1 MPELTA
7 EELEKK
13 KKEEEAS
20 SQSEEKVTSPTLK
33 KEPEDQVT
41 KPGELSDAQKL
52 RVYEIQTKT
61 VRDQGARITAA
72 EKELADL
79 KAKKEEEAKPSMEE
93 SAKKF
98 YADPVGTMKEAMAE
112 MVAPLNEFKDRFE
125 SESEYVKVK
134 RNLMTNP
141 VYAQHLNN
149 PQFSSIIDELIAEGQ
164 KTTGQVSEAMVEAA
178 IKHTIGSIAVG
189 DVVIDPVKGVENGDK
204 GKKVETESAFIPPY
218 LAPSSPPHKRAE
230 DKKQLRELTENEA
243 RLAKE
248 RGMSKEVYLAW
259 LEVDPSDV
267 IDSRIGIK
275 KEEVK

>member
-13 KKEEEAS
+13 KKEGEAS
-20 SQSEEKVTSPTLK
+20 SQAEEKVTSPILK
-33 KEPEDQVT
+33 KEPEDPVT

-72 EKELADL
+72 ENELAEL
-79 KAKKEEEAKPSMEE
+79 KAKKEEEAKPTMEQ
-93 SAKKF
+93 SAKEF
-98 YADPVGTMKEAMAE
+98 YADPVGTMKKALAEA
-112 MVAPLNEFKDRFE
+112 VAPLNVFKDRFE

-134 RNLMTNP
+134 RNLMVNP

-189 DVVIDPVKGVENGDK
+189 DVVLNPVKGTENGDK
-204 GKKVETESAFIPPY
+204 GKEVETESAFIPPY
-218 LAPSSPPHKRAE
+218 LAPSSPPRKKAE
-230 DKKQLRELTENEA
+230 AKKQLRELTENEA

-248 RGMSKEVYLAW
+248 RNMGKEAYLAW

-267 IDSRIGIK
+267 IDSKIGIPEK
-275 KEEVK
+275 KGA